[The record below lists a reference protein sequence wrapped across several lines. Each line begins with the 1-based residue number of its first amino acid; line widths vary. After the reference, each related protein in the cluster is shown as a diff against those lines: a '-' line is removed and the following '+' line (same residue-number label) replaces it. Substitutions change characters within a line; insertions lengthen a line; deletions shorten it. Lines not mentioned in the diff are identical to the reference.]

1 MFKKKVLEVKGVKI
15 NLEKGTLKLP
25 SKALSIL
32 KKTIKKGCKDNKDGT
47 YILNEGVTYTKY
59 GDKKRCHRNAYI
71 SKDYLVLPLSADN
84 IKPPKN
90 ISLEEIELVE
100 EVEKPEAQL
109 QYVMNFKEGELKKVK
124 EIPASGFF
132 KYENDI
138 YVSIKTGS
146 GCSPRR
152 LPDMKLLSSE
162 LGERFREMTTLEV
175 QELILVTDNK

>member
-1 MFKKKVLEVKGVKI
+1 
-15 NLEKGTLKLP
+15 
-25 SKALSIL
+25 
-32 KKTIKKGCKDNKDGT
+32 
-47 YILNEGVTYTKY
+47 
-59 GDKKRCHRNAYI
+59 
-71 SKDYLVLPLSADN
+71 
-84 IKPPKN
+84 
-90 ISLEEIELVE
+90 
-100 EVEKPEAQL
+100 
-109 QYVMNFKEGELKKVK
+109 MNFKEGEVKKVK

-138 YVSIKTGS
+138 YVSIKTVS